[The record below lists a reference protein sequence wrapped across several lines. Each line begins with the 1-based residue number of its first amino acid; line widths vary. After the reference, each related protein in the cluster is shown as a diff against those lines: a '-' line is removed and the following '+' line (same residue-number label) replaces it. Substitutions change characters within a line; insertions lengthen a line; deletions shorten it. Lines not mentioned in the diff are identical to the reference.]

1 MSKFEQLIEY
11 IINEDETKARELFH
25 EIVVE
30 KSRDIYESL
39 IDEQDLDEVG
49 GNEVE
54 EMVDE
59 ITTDEEGMEEGMED
73 DADMD
78 AEDDVEGE
86 ITDMEDDGDD
96 VTKSMGDIDS
106 DGDHDM
112 DDHDVEMG
120 GDEPATKGD
129 IEPIADALADLQAK
143 FDSLIAGEEA
153 EELNEPG
160 IHDMGG
166 SDMGMGPDEGDEM
179 ESMSMPMM
187 PTMEAKADKK
197 AADKKAADKKAAAEK
212 EAKEAKGKKKMTEAE
227 WLREY
232 VDKIGEYPGDQKSPS
247 GANVGAETGAN
258 ERQGEKNT
266 KSVVAGKN
274 DMGGTTANIAKGGTE
289 TDPDGKAVPEP
300 KNEYA
305 KKRGELK
312 GAGQFKNAPGGNA
325 GKSAYSNKAPAPS
338 KAEAGGTNKSSP
350 LAK

>member
-11 IINEDETKARELFH
+11 IINEDENKARELFH

-54 EMVDE
+54 AMVDE
-59 ITTDEEGMEEGMED
+59 ITHDEEGMEE
-73 DADMD
+73 DADMGD
-78 AEDDVEGE
+78 EEDSEEDGIEGE
-86 ITDMEDDGDD
+86 ITDVEDDGEEAVDD
-96 VTKSMGDIDS
+96 EMGAEF
-106 DGDHDM
+106 GDE
-112 DDHDVEMG
+112 EMGG

-166 SDMGMGPDEGDEM
+166 SDMGMGADEGDEM

-197 AADKKAADKKAAAEK
+197 AADKKAADKKVAAEK

>member
-1 MSKFEQLIEY
+1 
-11 IINEDETKARELFH
+11 
-25 EIVVE
+25 
-30 KSRDIYESL
+30 
-39 IDEQDLDEVG
+39 
-49 GNEVE
+49 
-54 EMVDE
+54 
-59 ITTDEEGMEEGMED
+59 MEEGMED
-73 DADMD
+73 DAAMD

-86 ITDMEDDGDD
+86 ITDMEDDGDEEAVD
-96 VTKSMGDIDS
+96 DEKAADDMGNMAGDDMGD
-106 DGDHDM
+106 
-112 DDHDVEMG
+112 

-129 IEPIADALADLQAK
+129 IADALADLQADLQAK
-143 FDSLIAGEEA
+143 FDSLIAGEEQSGM
-153 EELNEPG
+153 N
-160 IHDMGG
+160 DMGG
-166 SDMGMGPDEGDEM
+166 SDMGMGAGEGDEM
-179 ESMSMPMM
+179 EGMSIPMM

-274 DMGGTTANIAKGGTE
+274 DMGGTTSNIAKGGTE

-325 GKSAYSNKAPAPS
+325 GKSAYSNKAPAAT

>member
-11 IINEDETKARELFH
+11 IINEDEIKARELFH

-39 IDEQDLDEVG
+39 IDDQDLDEVG

-96 VTKSMGDIDS
+96 VNKAMGDIDS

-120 GDEPATKGD
+120 GDEPATKSD

-143 FDSLIAGEEA
+143 FDSLIAGEEQSGM
-153 EELNEPG
+153 NDMN
-160 IHDMGG
+160 DMGG

>member
-11 IINEDETKARELFH
+11 IINEDENKARELFH

-54 EMVDE
+54 AMVDE
-59 ITTDEEGMEEGMED
+59 ITRDEEGMDE
-73 DADMD
+73 DADMNSE
-78 AEDDVEGE
+78 EDSEDEIEGE
-86 ITDMEDDGDD
+86 ITDVEDDGEEAADD
-96 VTKSMGDIDS
+96 EMSAEF
-106 DGDHDM
+106 
-112 DDHDVEMG
+112 DDEEMG

-153 EELNEPG
+153 EEQDHPG
-160 IHDMGG
+160 IHDAGP
-166 SDMGMGPDEGDEM
+166 DLGMGADEGDEM

-197 AADKKAADKKAAAEK
+197 DADKKAAE
-212 EAKEAKGKKKMTEAE
+212 KEAKGKKKMTEAE

-232 VDKIGEYPGDQKSPS
+232 VDKIGEYPGDQSNPS
-247 GANVGAETGAN
+247 GKMAGTGDKS
-258 ERQGEKNT
+258 ESQGERNT

-274 DMGGTTANIAKGGTE
+274 DMGGTTANFANSGAE

-305 KKRGELK
+305 KKRGDLP

-325 GKSAYSNKAPAPS
+325 GKSAYSNKAPAAT
-338 KAEAGGTNKSSP
+338 KAEASGTNKSSP

>member
-1 MSKFEQLIEY
+1 MQEKMAKKEMIKQTREAVEEVK
-11 IINEDETKARELFH
+11 NESEKQEEKNEIKAEEEKMTKA
-25 EIVVE
+25 VE
-30 KSRDIYESL
+30 K
-39 IDEQDLDEVG
+39 
-49 GNEVE
+49 
-54 EMVDE
+54 M
-59 ITTDEEGMEEGMED
+59 
-73 DADMD
+73 
-78 AEDDVEGE
+78 GE
-86 ITDMEDDGDD
+86 
-96 VTKSMGDIDS
+96 
-106 DGDHDM
+106 
-112 DDHDVEMG
+112 
-120 GDEPATKGD
+120 
-129 IEPIADALADLQAK
+129 
-143 FDSLIAGEEA
+143 
-153 EELNEPG
+153 
-160 IHDMGG
+160 
-166 SDMGMGPDEGDEM
+166 
-179 ESMSMPMM
+179 
-187 PTMEAKADKK
+187 KADKK